1 MYNLVAKTKIRF
13 YPRDMGLWR
22 KTFTWNGISEPSK
35 VFDSEQELKQFCED
49 HGVRM
54 DDPDYPFMLLPCDDY
69 VFWKA
74 LVVQQWTTIGWVNYE

>member
-13 YPRDMGLWR
+13 YPRDIGLWR

-35 VFDSEQELKQFCED
+35 VFDSEQDLKKFCEE

-54 DDPDYPFMLLPCDDY
+54 DDPDYPFTLLPCDHY
-69 VFWKA
+69 VFGKA
-74 LVVQQWTTIGWVNYE
+74 IVVQQWTVIGWVNYE